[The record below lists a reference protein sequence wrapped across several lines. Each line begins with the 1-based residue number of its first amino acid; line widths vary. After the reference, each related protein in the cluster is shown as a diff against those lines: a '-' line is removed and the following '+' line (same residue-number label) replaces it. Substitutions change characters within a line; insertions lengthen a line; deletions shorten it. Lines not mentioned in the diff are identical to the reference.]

1 MTVAPRRHTI
11 DHVVI
16 GFGSVPVADSA
27 AVVGSSAVVDS
38 SADTDGGFL
47 FVTSRRFFSSMRC
60 VVHSLDAAGTQ
71 TIVAA
76 AHVLETQELNGSA
89 QELRA

>member
-1 MTVAPRRHTI
+1 MIRATAVAPRRQVI
-11 DHVVI
+11 DQVDI
-16 GFGSVPVADSA
+16 GFGFVAVAALSA
-27 AVVGSSAVVDS
+27 GPGSPAVS
-38 SADTDGGFL
+38 DGGFL
-47 FVTSRRFFSSMRC
+47 FVRSRRFFSSMRC

-76 AHVLETQELNGSA
+76 THVPATQELNGSA